1 MGQPAVPSVMRP
13 PGLRRPSA
21 KASCT
26 TCSATLSLTLPPGFS
41 ISAFARICSTRR
53 ASSVPA
59 IKECAADRRCG
70 ALSRPS
76 HSHRTQQ
83 SCLYQDSAAQRV

>member
-1 MGQPAVPSVMRP
+1 MAFSAMLRPMGIVGRPAVPSVMRP

-41 ISAFARICSTRR
+41 ISAFARICSTARQL
-53 ASSVPA
+53 SVCHEA
-59 IKECAADRRCG
+59 CAAKG
-70 ALSRPS
+70 
-76 HSHRTQQ
+76 
-83 SCLYQDSAAQRV
+83 